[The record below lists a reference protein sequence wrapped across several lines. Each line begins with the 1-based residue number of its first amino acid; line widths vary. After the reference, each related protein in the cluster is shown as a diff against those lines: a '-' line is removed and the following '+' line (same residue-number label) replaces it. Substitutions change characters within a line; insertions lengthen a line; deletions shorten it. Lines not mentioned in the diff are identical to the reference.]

1 MGTNLAGKEFF
12 EAVVV
17 GDTGNGGDVGCQGN
31 GRKGDTLSFI
41 PSDKLCGYVS
51 RIRGTSAVTE
61 EQHFVSVAKGR
72 GDQFCDLYDAI
83 GVFVRELLLDSRAFA
98 KRAEDMFFHRK
109 RF

>member
-17 GDTGNGGDVGCQGN
+17 GDTGNGGDVGRQGN
-31 GRKGDTLSFI
+31 GWKGGTLSFI
-41 PSDKLCGYVS
+41 PSDELGS
-51 RIRGTSAVTE
+51 QGRRIRGTSAVTE
-61 EQHFVSVAKGR
+61 EQHFVSIAKGR
-72 GDQFCDLYDAI
+72 GDQFCDLYDTI
-83 GVFVRELLLDSRAFA
+83 GVLVCELLLDGRAFT